1 MLNKKADKAILV
13 ILFVIILE
21 LLAYFIRVPSNP
33 TLIVKWTYIAAAIII
48 SRGLFYCYL
57 RVRNKIFYCKLSE
70 YCNQNDYDGAINLL
84 DKAIAGQPKIT
95 WLRMQRCI
103 LFGTSGKIDSFWAEF
118 NLIYNHEPF
127 CKKNNGFYL
136 SLIAMSDGLDFINN
150 TSTKMKLTPT
160 VNGEPVEKYLKPPF
174 LHIYKA
180 IQAYQNNDMKSAVY
194 YAELFCN
201 EDSEFFK
208 LFSSFLLMKAY
219 ENLGKMEK
227 SVTYKNMYMSNPI
240 NPNRYNKE

>member
-95 WLRMQRCI
+95 WLRMQ
-103 LFGTSGKIDSFWAEF
+103 
-118 NLIYNHEPF
+118 
-127 CKKNNGFYL
+127 
-136 SLIAMSDGLDFINN
+136 
-150 TSTKMKLTPT
+150 
-160 VNGEPVEKYLKPPF
+160 
-174 LHIYKA
+174 
-180 IQAYQNNDMKSAVY
+180 
-194 YAELFCN
+194 
-201 EDSEFFK
+201 
-208 LFSSFLLMKAY
+208 
-219 ENLGKMEK
+219 
-227 SVTYKNMYMSNPI
+227 
-240 NPNRYNKE
+240 